1 MFHIVG
7 KSISTLLYRLC
18 KGIIYLAYALLSA
31 RHKQV
36 AFTTMFH
43 IVGKS
48 IAGKAKA

>member
-1 MFHIVG
+1 MPC
-7 KSISTLLYRLC
+7 LC
-18 KGIIYLAYALLSA
+18 LAFALLLPCFQQGISKAKA

-48 IAGKAKA
+48 IAGKAV